1 MEAQLLELA
10 RAAGTTMVTLMA
22 TDAWQRSRDG
32 FAALWRRAGGARPEA
47 IEDEL
52 AATRDDLLLAR
63 QSDDA
68 DAEQELIGEWSG
80 RVRRLLRDH
89 PEIAEELRVV
99 LNELDP
105 EGADRPATVN
115 MRAEARDSARVYQA
129 GRDQH
134 ITEG

>member
-1 MEAQLLELA
+1 
-10 RAAGTTMVTLMA
+10 MA

-68 DAEQELIGEWSG
+68 EAERELIDEWSG
-80 RVRRLLRDH
+80 RVRRMLRDH
-89 PEIAEELRVV
+89 PEVAEELRLV
-99 LNELDP
+99 LDEFDP
-105 EGADRPATVN
+105 EAADRPTRVN

-129 GRDQH
+129 GRDQR